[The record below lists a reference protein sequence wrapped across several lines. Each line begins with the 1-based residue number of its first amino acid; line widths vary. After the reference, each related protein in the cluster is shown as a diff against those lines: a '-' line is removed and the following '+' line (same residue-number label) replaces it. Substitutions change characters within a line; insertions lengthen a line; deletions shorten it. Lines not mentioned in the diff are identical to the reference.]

1 MKKLMIAAAIVCAAV
16 FANAANVKW
25 TCTTVK
31 DGKGDASGSNS
42 GIAYLMLASDVADF
56 TALAGKGATAVNAA
70 LADALIN
77 YTPATAGTYTLT
89 KTNAEL
95 GLDDSKDYG
104 DAYLVIF
111 DTATVTD
118 ASRFYVTAT
127 KGLMT
132 YEGDNTASLS
142 FGPQATNSKLAANW
156 NAVAAAVPEP
166 TSGLLLL
173 LGMAG
178 LALRRRRA

>member
-1 MKKLMIAAAIVCAAV
+1 MAVAIVCAA
-16 FANAANVKW
+16 ALSHAATVSW
-25 TCTTVK
+25 TCTLVK
-31 DGKGDASGSNS
+31 NGSAGANNS

-56 TALAGKGATAVNAA
+56 TALAGKGATAVNSA
-70 LADALIN
+70 LSSALIS
-77 YTPATAGTYTLT
+77 YTPETAGKYTHEAVA
-89 KTNAEL
+89 NATL
-95 GLDDSKDYG
+95 ALDDGKDYG
-104 DAYLVIF
+104 NAYLVIF

-118 ASRFYVTAT
+118 ASKFYVTNT

-132 YEGDNTASLS
+132 YGGDNATSMA
-142 FGPQATNSKLAANW
+142 FGSQSAASKLDANW
-156 NAVAAAVPEP
+156 NAVAGAVPEP